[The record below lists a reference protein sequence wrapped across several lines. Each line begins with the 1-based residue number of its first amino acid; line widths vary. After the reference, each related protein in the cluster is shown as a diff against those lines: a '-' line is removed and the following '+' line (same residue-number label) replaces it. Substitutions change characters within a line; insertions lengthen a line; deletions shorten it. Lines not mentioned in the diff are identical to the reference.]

1 MGSFP
6 AAAVAGAGRCV
17 SLNVQAAD
25 GGCQASWTLKQYAE
39 QQDQPRGG
47 AKTSR
52 YSIPETVSQL
62 PRRAP
67 FKAPRIGFS
76 GGSSPMKRV
85 VLALLALVAGAGVA
99 SAQDKWPS
107 QPIRIVNAF
116 AAGGATDITLR
127 TAAEELRDIL
137 GVNVV
142 VENKPGANGIIAM
155 EEVSRRP
162 ADGYTLL
169 GGPSSM
175 SSGLLSMKDKLS
187 FDFDDKFT
195 IVSPVGE
202 GPPSMILV
210 RKELGIKDWKS
221 LVAYSKANPGK
232 IRYAS
237 PGALTGPHMDMMILA
252 HRIGVDWVHLPQK
265 GGGGIL
271 KAISNGDANIALLN
285 IAVAAPLLKSGE
297 VIPVVSTFDKRIK
310 NFPDVPPLAEVGI
323 KGVGNTLWHAIWAP
337 AGTPPEV
344 MNKLFDGI
352 QKSMKGKRMQA
363 LFERAEMWGPE
374 LKSVNDS
381 KTWFNDAMKAFIA
394 TADEAKPLIGKK

>member
-1 MGSFP
+1 
-6 AAAVAGAGRCV
+6 
-17 SLNVQAAD
+17 
-25 GGCQASWTLKQYAE
+25 
-39 QQDQPRGG
+39 
-47 AKTSR
+47 
-52 YSIPETVSQL
+52 
-62 PRRAP
+62 
-67 FKAPRIGFS
+67 
-76 GGSSPMKRV
+76 MKRP
-85 VLALLALVAGAGVA
+85 LLILLALAASAGAA
-99 SAQDKWPS
+99 FAQDKWPS

-187 FDFDDKFT
+187 FNFDDKFT

-221 LVAYSKANPGK
+221 LLAYSKANPGK

-237 PGALTGPHMDMMILA
+237 PGALTGPHLEMMILA
-252 HRIGVDWVHLPQK
+252 HRVGVDWVHLPQK

-271 KAISNGDANIALLN
+271 KALSNADANIALLN
-285 IAVAAPLLKSGE
+285 IAVGAPLIKSGE
-297 VIPVVSTFDKRIK
+297 VFPVVSTFSKRLK
-310 NFPDVPPLAEVGI
+310 AYPDVPPLEEVGV
-323 KGVGNTLWHAIWAP
+323 KDVGNTLWHAIWAP
-337 AGTPPEV
+337 AATPPDV
-344 MNKLFDGI
+344 MKKLFDAV
-352 QKSMKGKRMQA
+352 QQAMKGKRMQA

-374 LKSVNDS
+374 LGSVEES
-381 KTWFNDAMKAFIA
+381 KAWFSTAMKGFVRAH
-394 TADEAKPLIGKK
+394 DEAQPLIAKQK